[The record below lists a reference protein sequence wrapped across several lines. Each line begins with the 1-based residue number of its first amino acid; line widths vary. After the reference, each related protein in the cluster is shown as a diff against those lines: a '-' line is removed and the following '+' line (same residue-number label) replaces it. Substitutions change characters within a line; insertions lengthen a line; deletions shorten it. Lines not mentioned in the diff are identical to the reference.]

1 MRLTDRIAER
11 LVGEHR
17 QPVPAGRSDYDLNPE
32 FGRPDDVPLKPA
44 AVLVP
49 LVDRPQGVTVLLTKR
64 TEHLNSHAG
73 QIAFPG
79 GLMEPYD
86 ATPEAA
92 ALRETHEETG
102 IASHFVRMIGR
113 LSTYETVTGYAVT
126 PCVGVVQ
133 PDFDLV
139 PDDFE
144 VAEIFEV
151 PLEFLMDSDNHQ
163 RHSGWR
169 NGRRRHWYAMP
180 YGDYYI
186 WGATAGMLV
195 DLSRKVGDL
204 W

>member
-11 LVGEHR
+11 LGASPR
-17 QPVPAGRSDYDLNPE
+17 QPLPESRSDYDLNPE
-32 FGRPDDVPLKPA
+32 HGRPIDLPLRPA

-79 GLMEPYD
+79 GRMEAYD

-102 IASHFVRMIGR
+102 IAPHFVRMIGR
-113 LSTYETVTGYAVT
+113 LSTYETVTGYVVT

-133 PDFDLV
+133 PDFDLAR
-139 PDDFE
+139 DEFE

-163 RHSGWR
+163 RHSGLR
-169 NGRRRHWYAMP
+169 DGRRRHWYAMP